1 MMQQT
6 MIYVSAAPTVVGVS
20 VVLLFIKALW
30 KSMLDMHADLSVFY
44 GVYGHSQIS
53 KNHNL
58 KLYCWLCTQKHVL
71 SQSTLLLSPTKVKCH
86 ELLLHLGIK
95 F

>member
-1 MMQQT
+1 
-6 MIYVSAAPTVVGVS
+6 VKLREVGFKFVVDRDAGHN
-20 VVLLFIKALW
+20 KW
-30 KSMLDMHADLSVFY
+30 KWLDMYADLSVFY
-44 GVYGHSQIS
+44 GVYGHSQLS